1 MNGAL
6 ARRFGV
12 QRMIGLVALVGQLWL
27 AARVLIR
34 LVRTAAGTRLV
45 TTDAPVADR
54 ITIIVPVLNERARL
68 TPCLDGLMAQGPE
81 VAEILVVDGGSTD
94 GTRGLVREYA
104 GHDHRVRWLDATP
117 VPAGENGKA
126 HNLQAGLDAA
136 SHESTWIL
144 TIDADV
150 RPAPA
155 LATSLVQ
162 HARREAVP
170 AFSVAT
176 EQRLSGWAEALLHP
190 ALLTTLVYRFGI
202 PGHAA
207 TRVAEV
213 QANGQCFFVRR
224 QVLEVIGGFDATRHS
239 VCEDV
244 TLARAL
250 VAAGYPVGFYE
261 GGDLVAARMYAGWW
275 DAWRNWS
282 RSLPMRDHFAGG
294 LLGLVEV
301 SAVQTLPSVLTLAW
315 AIRSPGGTIAQAAV
329 RVNAILL
336 LVRLGVLAGT
346 ARAYPD
352 RPWSYW
358 LSPVCD
364 LPATL
369 GVWFSVARRRHT
381 WRGRSI
387 VRGGSR

>member
-1 MNGAL
+1 MGGAL
-6 ARRFGV
+6 VRRLNVG
-12 QRMIGLVALVGQLWL
+12 RAIGLAALLVQLWL
-27 AARVLIR
+27 AARVLLR
-34 LVRTAAGTRLV
+34 LARTTAGMRL
-45 TTDAPVADR
+45 TATSAPIADR
-54 ITIIVPVLNERARL
+54 ITAIVPVLNERARL
-68 TPCLDGLMAQGPE
+68 APCLDGLLAQGQE

-94 GTRGLVREYA
+94 GTRELVTEYA
-104 GHDHRVRWLDATP
+104 ERDRRVRWLDATP
-117 VPAGENGKA
+117 VPEGENGKA
-126 HNLQAGLDAA
+126 HNLQTGLDAA
-136 SHESTWIL
+136 NPAATWIL

-150 RPAPA
+150 RPHPA
-155 LATSLVQ
+155 LATSLVH
-162 HARREAVP
+162 HARRAGVC

-202 PGHAA
+202 PGHVA
-207 TRVAEV
+207 THVAGV

-224 QVLEVIGGFDATRHS
+224 QVVEEIGGFAATRHS

-250 VAAGYPVGFYE
+250 VTAGKPVGFYE
-261 GGDLVAARMYAGWW
+261 GGELVETRMYAGWW
-275 DAWRNWS
+275 DAWRNWT
-282 RSLPMRDHFAGG
+282 RSLPMRDQFAGG

-301 SAVQTLPSVLTLAW
+301 SAVQALPPVLFVVW
-315 AIRSPGGTIAQAAV
+315 ALRQPRGAIAQVASK
-329 RVNAILL
+329 VNAILTL
-336 LVRLGVLAGT
+336 MRLGVLVGT

-364 LPATL
+364 LPAAL
-369 GVWFSVARRRHT
+369 GVWFGVARRQHT

-387 VRGGSR
+387 VRGGPR